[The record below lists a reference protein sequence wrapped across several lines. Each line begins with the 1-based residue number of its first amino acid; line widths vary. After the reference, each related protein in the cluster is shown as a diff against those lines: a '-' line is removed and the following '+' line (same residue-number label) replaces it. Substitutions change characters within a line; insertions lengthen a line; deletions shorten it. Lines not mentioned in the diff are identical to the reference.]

1 MKPTVCCR
9 SMALAFFCAAH
20 IGSPVG
26 AAYGQPP
33 VGAAQFQAPVEAAR
47 SQAPFGTAQDQAPVE
62 EAQRQALAD
71 ATQGQDPVAW
81 WRFERLGE
89 EQIYETTGQIRD
101 SISGNFK
108 RVEGVAGSAVRLDGF
123 TTSITREATRVPRLE
138 GSFTLDAWVAPAAY
152 PWNWCPIIA
161 QENEEESGYF
171 FGVGPQG
178 RIGLHMSVG
187 GEWESFVSDERLPLR
202 SWSHVAVVYRE
213 ESGVRLYVNGE
224 LSGEFEVPGAMD
236 MAPEMDLL
244 IGRNRKKVAPSDAVP
259 PGAGTLPSWF
269 SLDGIL
275 DEVRVFDRALS
286 ADEIGRA
293 AGVETPEPDI
303 PPRVMPSGPDGPGRF
318 GAYYERLEYYEEW
331 DALWPVEDHP
341 DVVVQFDD
349 SPVRVVFWRGLR
361 YSPAWVTENGLWLAD
376 QSAESG
382 NDEGTVEH
390 MLDVH
395 TLYSHVRIIE
405 NSPARVVVHWRYAP
419 VSGHG
424 NLWVADEKTEWA
436 WWVDEYYT
444 FFPDGT
450 GVRKVRWRRPEP
462 GREFP
467 WLQIQETSVLGHPGQ
482 NAVDLLEHGALT
494 LLNLEGASH
503 TYSWPDDASVNTRE
517 RRNMAVDP
525 SMVRDIEPENPVIQV
540 VNMRSEAKPFVILQP
555 GNRPR
560 VYVGR
565 VREQMVDFPAYN
577 HWPVSLVHSDGRFAQ
592 AADRA
597 TSFSISQN
605 YSPHHEEDERTR
617 WVAMLYGATFGT
629 ADDLIPLARSWARPP
644 ELRIVRGTAEARGYD
659 VAQRAYLFGRSP
671 GSEWGDLSLELM
683 ADAESPLVNASL
695 VFEDWGD
702 AGIEVSLDG
711 QRLASESEIRTAYR
725 RTLRGTDLLLW
736 IERSSTAPVRIQITR
751 ESG

>member
-1 MKPTVCCR
+1 MRRTVWYAIIA
-9 SMALAFFCAAH
+9 MALICAGPY
-20 IGSPVG
+20 GSPLGV
-26 AAYGQPP
+26 AYGQAAAGAVHSQAG
-33 VGAAQFQAPVEAAR
+33 VGGARVQASAETAR
-47 SQAPFGTAQDQAPVE
+47 SQAPAGAA
-62 EAQRQALAD
+62 
-71 ATQGQDPVAW
+71 QGQAPVAW
-81 WRFERLGE
+81 WRFERVGE
-89 EQIYETTGQIRD
+89 DQIYETTGQIRD
-101 SISGNFK
+101 AVSGNFK
-108 RVEGVAGSAVRLDGF
+108 QVDGVAGSAVRLDGF
-123 TTSITREATRVPRLE
+123 TTRITRQAAKAPRLE

-152 PWNWCPIIA
+152 PWNWCPILA
-161 QENEEESGYF
+161 QENEEEAGYF

-187 GEWESFVSDERLPLR
+187 GTWASFVSNERLPLR
-202 SWSHVAVVYRE
+202 SWSHVAVVYQE
-213 ESGVRLYVNGE
+213 DSGVRLYVNGE
-224 LSGEFEVPGAMD
+224 LSAEFEATGAMEI
-236 MAPEMDLL
+236 APEMDLL
-244 IGRNRKKVAPSDAVP
+244 IGRNRKKVAPSHPVP

-269 SLDGIL
+269 SLDGTL
-275 DEVRVFDRALS
+275 DEVRIFDRALS
-286 ADEIGRA
+286 AEEIGRA
-293 AGVETPEPDI
+293 AGIETSEPDI
-303 PPRVMPSGPDGPGRF
+303 PPRVMPSGPPGPGRF
-318 GAYYERLEYYEEW
+318 GAYYERLQYYEEW

-390 MLDVH
+390 MLDIH

-424 NLWVADEKTEWA
+424 NLWIADDETEWA

-450 GVRKVRWRRPEP
+450 GVRKVRWRQPDP

-482 NAVDLLEHGALT
+482 NAVDILEHDALT
-494 LLNLEGASH
+494 LLNLEGDSH
-503 TYSWPDDASVNTRE
+503 TYSWPDDASVNTRA

-525 SMVRDIEPENPVIQV
+525 SMVRDIQPENPVIQV

-577 HWPVSLVHSDGRFAQ
+577 HWPVCLVHSDGRFAQ

-605 YSPHHEEDERTR
+605 YSPHVEEDERTR
-617 WVAMLYGATFGT
+617 WVAMLYGATFGR
-629 ADDLIPLARSWARPP
+629 AIDLVPLARSWARPP
-644 ELRIVRGTAEARGYD
+644 ELRVVSGTVENGGYD
-659 VAQRAYLFGRSP
+659 VSQRAYLFSRSAD
-671 GSEWGDLSLELM
+671 SEWDDLTLELM
-683 ADAESPLVNASL
+683 ADPESPLVNASL
-695 VFEDWGD
+695 VFEGWGD

-711 QRLASESEIRTAYR
+711 QRLDAGTDIRTAYN
-725 RTLRGTDLLLW
+725 RTLNGTDLVLW
-736 IERSSTAPVRIQITR
+736 IERSSTEPVRIEIAR